1 MTRAMC
7 VWLAL
12 FTLALAACAPVEQN
26 IAGQDTIMTAARRGD
41 QREVQKMLQAGINPD
56 ATDAQGR
63 TALHHAALGGH
74 INVITQLID
83 AGANVNIEDAQGKTP
98 LQLAHEAGFE
108 AAAEALALRGGA

>member
-7 VWLAL
+7 VWLTIV
-12 FTLALAACAPVEQN
+12 TLGVAACAPVEQN
-26 IAGQDTIMTAARRGD
+26 AVGPDTIMTAARRGD
-41 QREVQKMLQAGINPD
+41 QREIQKMLQAGINPD

-74 INVITQLID
+74 VDVITQLID

-108 AAAEALALRGGA
+108 SAAEALALRGGA